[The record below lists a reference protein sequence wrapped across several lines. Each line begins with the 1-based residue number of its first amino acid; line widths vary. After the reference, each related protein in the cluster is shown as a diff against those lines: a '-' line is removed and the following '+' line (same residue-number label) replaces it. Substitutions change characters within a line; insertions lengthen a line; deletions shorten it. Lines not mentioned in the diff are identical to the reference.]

1 MNITSKNRT
10 FVLTE
15 EQGHYAFNGELI
27 LDADDHPEFRGS
39 VNPKQGGHL
48 ASVYYKETDQND
60 VSISFSGAQK
70 DAMSVLLELVNLIT
84 KAKTAIIEEDNTSN
98 TSLPEKEPEEKEPE
112 TEATSPPK
120 NEI

>member
-39 VNPKQGGHL
+39 VNPKQEDTSHRSTTKKQTKTMSPS
-48 ASVYYKETDQND
+48 ASAEHK
-60 VSISFSGAQK
+60 
-70 DAMSVLLELVNLIT
+70 
-84 KAKTAIIEEDNTSN
+84 KTLCQYCWNS
-98 TSLPEKEPEEKEPE
+98 
-112 TEATSPPK
+112 
-120 NEI
+120 